1 MIKIARLCVYGR
13 EGLSFYFDA
22 GQENCNLWENDGK
35 KLAVCAHSVYFC
47 TRKDYRYNN
56 LKGNNYDYF
65 KLCSITVGCCSE
77 EHHADYHQEIKWSPP
92 PLLPK
97 GGWEA
102 YL

>member
-47 TRKDYRYNN
+47 TRKDYRYNIF
-56 LKGNNYDYF
+56 KGNNYDYF
-65 KLCSITVGCCSE
+65 KFRCIAVGYGFE
-77 EHHADYHQEIKWSPP
+77 EHHADPHQGINRVM
-92 PLLPK
+92 
-97 GGWEA
+97 
-102 YL
+102 